1 MGTMADLPFLPYGKP
16 VLDRDDIEAVTA
28 VLESDFLT
36 MGPQIGAF
44 EQAFAETTAA
54 PHAVACSNGTAALH
68 LATMA
73 LGIGP
78 GDTVVVPAITFLAT
92 ANAVR
97 MTGGEV
103 VFADVDPTTGLML
116 PDHVEEAAA
125 RAASPVKAVYP
136 VHMAGRL
143 VDMPAVA
150 AMAAK
155 KGWAIVEDSCHAL
168 GGRYR
173 HADGSDGRVGDC
185 RYADMAVFS
194 FHPTKTISS
203 GEGGMITC
211 RDAAMRDRMLLLR
224 NHGMTKDGFV
234 NRDLAFDSEGA
245 PNPWYYE
252 MQALG
257 FNYRLS
263 EIHCALGLSQTR
275 KLDRIAARR
284 REMRALYDERLAP
297 LAPTLRTV
305 GDQGNS
311 DAVLHLYLVHI
322 DFAAVGMDRAAVMNR
337 LKAAGI
343 GTQVLYTPVAWQPY
357 YRARYGMPDLP
368 GAAAFYGSSLAL
380 PFYNG
385 LSDADIDRVVD
396 TVTAVIG
403 N

>member
-1 MGTMADLPFLPYGKP
+1 MAEPPFLPYGKP
-16 VLDRDDIEAVTA
+16 GLDRDDIEAVTA

-44 EQAFAETTAA
+44 ETAFAEAAAA

-78 GDTVVVPAITFLAT
+78 GDTVIVPAITFLAT

-103 VFADVDPTTGLML
+103 VFADVDAMTGLMG
-116 PDHVEEAAA
+116 PDHAAEAVA
-125 RAASPVKAVYP
+125 RAPSPVKAVYP

-143 VDMPAVA
+143 VDMPALA
-150 AMAAK
+150 GLASEN
-155 KGWAIVEDSCHAL
+155 GWSVVEDSCHAV

-173 HADGSDGRVGDC
+173 HADGGAGRVGDC
-185 RYADMAVFS
+185 RHADAAVFS

-211 RDAAMRDRMLLLR
+211 RDEALRDRMRLLR

-234 NRDLAFDSEGA
+234 DRDLALDSDGA
-245 PNPWYYE
+245 ANPWYYE
-252 MQALG
+252 MQELG

-263 EIHCALGLSQTR
+263 EIHCALGHSQLR

-284 REMRALYDERLAP
+284 REMRARYDAALAP
-297 LAPTLRTV
+297 LAPRLRTI
-305 GDQGNS
+305 
-311 DAVLHLYLVHI
+311 DAQSNADTVLHLYLVHL
-322 DFAAVGMDRAAVMNR
+322 DFAAIGLDRAAVMNR
-337 LKAAGI
+337 LRAAGI

-357 YRARYGMPDLP
+357 YRDRYGMPDLP

-396 TVTAVIG
+396 ALASVIG